1 MAWFHHGAGRMP
13 ARKRSHSTS
22 LSGSSQCGEKR
33 LCLVIHERKATRDGR
48 RRQAWQRGGRPLPT
62 RCLDDGKNGAL
73 SATEQLTYF

>member
-1 MAWFHHGAGRMP
+1 M
-13 ARKRSHSTS
+13 
-22 LSGSSQCGEKR
+22 
-33 LCLVIHERKATRDGR
+33 VIHERKATRDGR